1 MRELMS
7 QYGSMLTSLGGAVV
21 GIGFGFMTL
30 RLCAPV
36 LGALLRT
43 MM

>member
-7 QYGSMLTSLGGAVV
+7 QYGSLLTSLGGAVV
-21 GIGFGFMTL
+21 GISFGFVTL
-30 RLCAPV
+30 RLCAPL